1 MRGNAEKSM
10 NVDLS
15 AKSRLIP
22 FSDTAD
28 MLSLNDL
35 YIEERDACENYR
47 MILSVNPICSNILYN
62 AVTEP
67 VYKEGSY
74 SAINLAIETVRKDNT
89 DIFPEG
95 TMNQSGDTDGNKI
108 VDQIGAVRDTEYSHE
123 RIGNFKYH
131 CGYDFF
137 NNHLLRTSEFEHVK
151 MEESVTPKNA
161 VEFNTIF
168 DFAIDHSGKT
178 VTRVIGESEGPV
190 RGSDL
195 VRENIRMYQ
204 LDNMRSINT
213 AFYDEFRELNG
224 WYGFYNTGYINIPNG
239 KLNGEEISLNRI
251 LNNEVPCGFV
261 DLYPDRSLYSFIPKV
276 NRFKKRLERNWD
288 CTVVYPY
295 KSDYETFGKINKN
308 LANAVRVINAK
319 IVYNNVGDELI
330 QMHTLLRHTLNPG
343 DEIRLFYRDSQGEA
357 LFDNMEWEEYLA
369 TNGVEV
375 RRYTVPVKV
384 ISVGDQKG
392 NDKKHYF
399 TIKMSDVN
407 IICGVIESEGK
418 TKLPGIKDS
427 TGNVSGPIYFFY
439 KKIENGV
446 DDRYY
451 FRKFKQL
458 LNYEYVMILPD
469 EVPSEEYAELVGRA
483 TKVIHEPTTINENS
497 PKIIRLAND
506 IFVRVSRPLT
516 YTQNKIAF
524 GENIYGDRVAQVI
537 FNDDICVSG
546 LKDNLGRPLTSV
558 YFASVKTNRGHKE
571 WYEENNFTADT
582 VEYSHCFGDVTS
594 GLDLPSDEEST
605 EYNVRKLYNVFIE
618 NPDFDRDYAEGLSLA
633 LYDAPTGN
641 YSGTP
646 TPLESAIT
654 VDDFDEFF
662 GDIVE
667 FSKIDF
673 IETPIEKVYHR
684 FNTAQRECLSN
695 NKYFDINYDNLVGDL
710 FDVDE
715 VNE

>member
-1 MRGNAEKSM
+1 M
-10 NVDLS
+10 
-15 AKSRLIP
+15 
-22 FSDTAD
+22 
-28 MLSLNDL
+28 
-35 YIEERDACENYR
+35 
-47 MILSVNPICSNILYN
+47 SVNPVCSNILYN

-74 SAINLAIETVRKDNT
+74 SAINLAVETVLKDNT

-151 MEESVTPKNA
+151 MEGSMVPKNEI
-161 VEFNTIF
+161 EFNTIF

-178 VTRVIGESEGPV
+178 VERVIGESDGPV
-190 RGSDL
+190 RGTAL
-195 VRENIRMYQ
+195 VREDIRMYQ
-204 LDNMRSINT
+204 LDNIRSINT
-213 AFYDEFRELNG
+213 AFYDEFRELDG

-239 KLNGEEISLNRI
+239 KLNGTDISLNRV

-288 CTVVYPY
+288 CSIVYPY
-295 KSDYETFGKINKN
+295 KSDYETFGMINKN
-308 LANAVRVINAK
+308 LANAVRVINTK

-330 QMHTLLRHTLNPG
+330 EMHSLLRHTLNPG
-343 DEIRLFYRDSQGEA
+343 DEIRLFYRDSQSEEA
-357 LFDNMEWEEYLA
+357 FDEMDWSSYLA
-369 TNGVEV
+369 TKGNEV
-375 RRYTVPVKV
+375 KRYTVPVRV
-384 ISVGDQKG
+384 VSVGDKKG
-392 NDKKHYF
+392 NDTEHYF
-399 TIKMSDVN
+399 TIKMSDVS
-407 IICGVIESEGK
+407 IICGVFEDEEEGEK
-418 TKLPGIKDS
+418 YIGIKDAR
-427 TGNVSGPIYFFY
+427 GNVTGPIYFFY
-439 KKIENGV
+439 KKVENGV
-446 DDRYY
+446 DDKYY

-458 LNYEYVMILPD
+458 SNYEYVMILPS
-469 EVPSEEYAELVGRA
+469 EVSDAEYAELTSRA
-483 TKVIHEPTTINENS
+483 TRVIHEPTAINENS
-497 PKIIRLAND
+497 PRVIKLGND
-506 IFVRVSRPLT
+506 IFVRVSRPMT

-537 FNDDICVSG
+537 FNDDVCVTG

-594 GLDLPSDEEST
+594 GLDLPADEEST
-605 EYNVRKLYNVFIE
+605 EYNVRKLYNVFVE
-618 NPDFDRDYAEGLSLA
+618 NPDFDRDYSEGLALA
-633 LYDAPTGN
+633 LYSAPTGN

-654 VDDFDEFF
+654 IDDFDEFF

-684 FNTAQRECLSN
+684 FNTAQRECLANS
-695 NKYFDINYDNLVGDL
+695 KYFDINYDNLVGDL
-710 FDVDE
+710 YDVGEVDE
-715 VNE
+715 

>member
-1 MRGNAEKSM
+1 M

-22 FSDTAD
+22 FSDTAG

-35 YIEERDACENYR
+35 YVEERDACENYR
-47 MILSVNPICSNILYN
+47 VILSVNPICSNVLYN
-62 AVTEP
+62 AITEP

-74 SAINLAIETVRKDNT
+74 SAINIAVETVMKDNT

-95 TMNQSGDTDGNKI
+95 TMNQSGDTNGNRI

-137 NNHLLRTSEFEHVK
+137 NNHLLRTNEFEHVK
-151 MEESVTPKNA
+151 MEESIIPKNK

-190 RGSDL
+190 VGSDL

-204 LDNMRSINT
+204 LDNMRSMNT

-239 KLNGEEISLNRI
+239 KLNGTDISLNRI

-276 NRFKKRLERNWD
+276 NRYKKRLERNWD
-288 CTVVYPY
+288 CTIVYPY

-308 LANAVRVINAK
+308 LANAVRVINTQ

-330 QMHTLLRHTLNPG
+330 EMHSLLRHTLNPG
-343 DEIRLFYRDSQGEA
+343 DEIRLFYRDSQGESD
-357 LFDNMEWEEYLA
+357 FDEMDWESYLA
-369 TNGVEV
+369 TNGAEV

-384 ISVGDQKG
+384 ISVGDKKG
-392 NDKKHYF
+392 NDKEHYF
-399 TIKMSDVN
+399 TIKMSDVD
-407 IICGVIESEGK
+407 IICGVMDTEGAK
-418 TKLPGIKDS
+418 KYPGIKDT
-427 TGNVSGPIYFFY
+427 TGNVTGPIFFFY

-458 LNYEYVMILPD
+458 VNYEYVMILPD
-469 EVPSEEYAELVGRA
+469 EVSSEEYAKLVSGA
-483 TKVIHEPTTINENS
+483 TRVIHEPTVINENS
-497 PKIIRLAND
+497 PKIIRLGND

-537 FNDDICVSG
+537 FNDDICVTG
-546 LKDNLGRPLTSV
+546 LKDNLGRPLSTV
-558 YFASVKTNRGHKE
+558 FFANVKTNRGHKE
-571 WYEENNFTADT
+571 WYEDNIFSADCI
-582 VEYSHCFGDVTS
+582 EYSHCFGDVTS
-594 GLDLPSDEEST
+594 GLDLPSDKEST
-605 EYNVRKLYNVFIE
+605 EYNVRKLYNVFLE
-618 NPDFDRDYAEGLSLA
+618 NPDFDRNYAEGLSLI
-633 LYDAPTGN
+633 LSDAPTGN

-654 VDDFDEFF
+654 VDSFDEFF

-684 FNTAQRECLSN
+684 FNTAQRECLTNS
-695 NKYFDINYDNLVGDL
+695 KYFDINYDNLVGDL
-710 FDVDE
+710 FDVEE
-715 VNE
+715 VRE